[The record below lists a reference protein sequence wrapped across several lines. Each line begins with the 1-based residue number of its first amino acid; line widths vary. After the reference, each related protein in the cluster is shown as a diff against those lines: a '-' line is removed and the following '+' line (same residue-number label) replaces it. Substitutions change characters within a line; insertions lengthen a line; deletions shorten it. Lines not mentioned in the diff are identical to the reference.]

1 MSEEIVQSVE
11 RKAVEIALGGA
22 VSKSTSVDGVQVS
35 QTMQDPT
42 RLIDA
47 ANALDRRA
55 AAKKGILSQ
64 LHFVKIKDRP

>member
-1 MSEEIVQSVE
+1 MSEEIIESVE

>member
-1 MSEEIVQSVE
+1 MSDELVQSVE